1 MQENIGSF
9 GGDSTEVTVF
19 GESAGS
25 ASIAYHLLSPLAK
38 GLFKVTLLCGLSPGR
53 SLSSCWQ
60 SSTQRAILQSSSA
73 LASGWRPLTPE
84 HARRYARLN
93 NIWQNVQIF
102 ELSVSRDLLITVC
115 SQPALVAKRMRISSP
130 ACRFSVF
137 WVLVLACRFSS
148 SDYSLSGLMPIRAAI
163 PMLMRFQYLS
173 IIYIFIH
180 DLCI

>member
-38 GLFKVTLLCGLSPGR
+38 GLFKVTLLCGPSPGR
-53 SLSSCWQ
+53 SFSSCWH

-93 NIWQNVQIF
+93 NICSNVQIF
-102 ELSVSRDLLITVC
+102 ELCVTGPL
-115 SQPALVAKRMRISSP
+115 
-130 ACRFSVF
+130 
-137 WVLVLACRFSS
+137 
-148 SDYSLSGLMPIRAAI
+148 DYSL
-163 PMLMRFQYLS
+163 LS
-173 IIYIFIH
+173 TGVGCQEDENQLSCLQVFWPLITSSCLQVVCPLFTY
-180 DLCI
+180 CQGWYQ